1 MSWRSAIIA
10 LAAALVVAG
19 CQVRPLYLDAAS
31 GGPRSPQPEL
41 MAIAVDPPRDRTE
54 QVLTNELSF
63 LFRGDGSS
71 PVDPRYR
78 LRFVVDVSDDNL
90 AVELEQDL
98 PAAIL
103 VTLNATFI
111 LSEIATERTL
121 LTGASTTTASYDFSS
136 QRFANVR
143 AEKDAR
149 DRAARSMAENL
160 ATRIAAYFAAK
171 RSDT

>member
-10 LAAALVVAG
+10 LAAALAVAG
-19 CQVRPLYLDAAS
+19 CQVRPLYLDAAT
-31 GGPRSPQPEL
+31 GGPLSPTPDL

-54 QVLTNELSF
+54 QVLTNELKF
-63 LFRGDGSS
+63 LFRGDGSNV
-71 PVDPRYR
+71 VDPRYR
-78 LRFVVDVSDDNL
+78 LRFVVDVSDDRL

-121 LTGASTTTASYDFSS
+121 LTGASTATASYDFSS

-149 DRAARSMAENL
+149 ERAARSMAENI